1 MLLAQDVG
9 LYMLGLVTIPATSE
23 LIFGENSPSRIIH
36 EAPRPRRARARARA
50 RPSLEQHGRRKLG
63 DAIDLLG
70 LQELLRGLS

>member
-1 MLLAQDVG
+1 MLLSQDVG
-9 LYMLGLVTIPATSE
+9 LYTLGFVTIPATSE

-36 EAPRPRRARARARA
+36 EARRARARA

>member
-36 EAPRPRRARARARA
+36 EAPRPRRARARAR
-50 RPSLEQHGRRKLG
+50 PSLEQHGRRKLG